1 MLKITE
7 DFLINNYKI
16 SDRALEIYRQALSD
30 IEKDLQSYDDVREFN
45 QLKVLKAF
53 QEERISDSHFT
64 NTTGYGLDDIGRDAL
79 DRVYARIFK
88 TEAALVRHNFVSG
101 THAIG
106 AAIIGNVRPKDKILC
121 VSGKP
126 YDTLLGVLGLSE
138 KKNPGSLDEYDIK
151 TDIIDL
157 DEEGHF
163 KFEEIRN
170 ALRNEPS
177 YKLIHIQRSTGYASR
192 KSFLVSQIE
201 EVIKVIRDVRKDILI
216 FVDNCYGEFIE
227 TIEPSEVGADL
238 MAGSLMKNIGGGVAL
253 GGGYIVGKAEYVK
266 QAENR
271 FTVPGVGGEYGATY
285 GLMRSLFQGLFFAPH
300 VSIEAVKTA
309 VFTARVMEIA
319 GFKVFPA
326 AKDKRTDIIQAI
338 EFNDPKKLVN
348 FCSGIQAG
356 SPIDSFAVCEPWA
369 MPGYDCDIVMAAGAF
384 ISGSTIEL
392 SADGPIRPPYIA
404 YMQGGLNFEH
414 GKIGVLIGL
423 SRTLEE

>member
-1 MLKITE
+1 
-7 DFLINNYKI
+7 
-16 SDRALEIYRQALSD
+16 
-30 IEKDLQSYDDVREFN
+30 
-45 QLKVLKAF
+45 
-53 QEERISDSHFT
+53 
-64 NTTGYGLDDIGRDAL
+64 
-79 DRVYARIFK
+79 
-88 TEAALVRHNFVSG
+88 
-101 THAIG
+101 
-106 AAIIGNVRPKDKILC
+106 
-121 VSGKP
+121 
-126 YDTLLGVLGLSE
+126 
-138 KKNPGSLDEYDIK
+138 
-151 TDIIDL
+151 
-157 DEEGHF
+157 
-163 KFEEIRN
+163 
-170 ALRNEPS
+170 
-177 YKLIHIQRSTGYASR
+177 
-192 KSFLVSQIE
+192 
-201 EVIKVIRDVRKDILI
+201 
-216 FVDNCYGEFIE
+216 
-227 TIEPSEVGADL
+227 
-238 MAGSLMKNIGGGVAL
+238 MKNIGGGVAL

-326 AKDKRTDIIQAI
+326 SKDKRTDIIQAI